1 MDLAGDKDFK
11 GHDLAASAYQESRTS
26 GHGFAIFH
34 WPAAN
39 KENTAGKE
47 KSEQR
52 YAYFAYFQPW
62 DWVFAVSG
70 DAREVVTQF
79 DARRKEMEHPISE
92 ALTSMRLAQ
101 RSEEPTSELQPLM
114 RH

>member
-1 MDLAGDKDFK
+1 MDLAGVKDFK

-47 KSEQR
+47 KSELR

-70 DAREVVTQF
+70 DAREVVKHFEDTKRVVEGKGVAVRV
-79 DARRKEMEHPISE
+79 DIGGRRD
-92 ALTSMRLAQ
+92 
-101 RSEEPTSELQPLM
+101 
-114 RH
+114 

>member
-1 MDLAGDKDFK
+1 MQWINRLDIGNGHYSFVFDHSLTAIASSRKSLLGMDLAGVKDFK

-47 KSEQR
+47 KSELR
-52 YAYFAYFQPW
+52 YAYFASF
-62 DWVFAVSG
+62 
-70 DAREVVTQF
+70 
-79 DARRKEMEHPISE
+79 
-92 ALTSMRLAQ
+92 Q
-101 RSEEPTSELQPLM
+101 RSEEHTSELPSQISTPYA
-114 RH
+114 